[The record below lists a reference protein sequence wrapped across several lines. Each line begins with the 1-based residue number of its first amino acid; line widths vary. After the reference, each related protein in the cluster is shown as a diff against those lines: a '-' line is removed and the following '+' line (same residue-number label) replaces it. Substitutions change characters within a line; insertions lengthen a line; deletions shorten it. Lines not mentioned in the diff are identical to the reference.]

1 MNGLLKFALSLASV
15 PDKDISDLDKS
26 LPALAR
32 LCRAAKQLDPIV
44 RQAMPHLEPLKPLL
58 GKASDICEAAYP
70 DFVAVLPTIEEFIAF
85 VNSKQA

>member
-1 MNGLLKFALSLASV
+1 MNGFFVFALKLASV
-15 PDKDISDLDKS
+15 PDKDVSDLEKS

-32 LCRAAKQLDPIV
+32 LCRAAKELDPII
-44 RQAMPHLEPLKPLL
+44 RQAMPHLEPLKPMAQQAL
-58 GKASDICEAAYP
+58 DIVEKAYP